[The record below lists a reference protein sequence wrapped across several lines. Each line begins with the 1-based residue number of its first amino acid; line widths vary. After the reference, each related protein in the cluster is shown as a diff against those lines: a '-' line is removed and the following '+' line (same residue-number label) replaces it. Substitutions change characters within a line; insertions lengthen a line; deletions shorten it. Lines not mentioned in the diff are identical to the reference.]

1 MKRLWIAISLAIGV
15 FAANAQG
22 PSTEQTIRQLES
34 EFLDAL
40 RRRDINAM
48 EKFYASDYT
57 FTNEDGALLTKQQRL
72 DTVGKSRFQATGNS
86 FDQFA
91 VRQYGNV
98 AVVTAHFTNRGFRNP
113 APGDAPVQPAAAKE
127 ATIEGRFT
135 QVWVKQDRWR
145 MVTGHFSQFPA
156 PERK

>member
-72 DTVGKSRFQATGNS
+72 DTVGKSRFQATANS

-98 AVVTAHFTNRGFRNP
+98 AVVTAHFMNRGFRNP

-127 ATIEGRFT
+127 VTNEGRFT